1 MARRLPPDVL
11 YRETMEAARG
21 EVQELTS
28 EIRQLRER
36 LEQLES
42 QKEAVGDLY
51 DSVRRL
57 VELKDDEIIDEGSVE
72 YEAIGLSEEEV
83 SLIAYSDGNGRN
95 RQA

>member
-1 MARRLPPDVL
+1 MARRLPSKAL
-11 YRETMEAARG
+11 YKETMEAARG

-28 EIRQLRER
+28 EIRQLHER

-42 QKEAVGDLY
+42 QKEAVSDIY
-51 DSVRRL
+51 NAVRRM
-57 VELKDDEIIDEGSVE
+57 IDMTEAPEEPIVE

-83 SLIAYSDGNGRN
+83 SLIAYPDGRN

>member
-1 MARRLPPDVL
+1 
-11 YRETMEAARG
+11 MEAARG

-42 QKEAVGDLY
+42 QKEAVGNLY

-57 VELKDDEIIDEGSVE
+57 VELKDDEIDEGSVE